1 MNRKTLF
8 DICDISGCDV
18 DGDEVTIIFPN
29 GERKTFYINALTGE
43 FKLIKGTVK
52 AKEKKDE

>member
-1 MNRKTLF
+1 MNRETLF
-8 DICDISGCDV
+8 EICDKSGCEM
-18 DGDEVTIIFPN
+18 DGDVVTIIFPN
-29 GERKTFYINALTGE
+29 GERMRFYINALAGE